1 MSSSNRRTYR
11 LLIPDAEPTLDPQK
25 SSEDEEDVQTQL
37 TLEEVVRRTGTA
49 SCQLPGE

>member
-1 MSSSNRRTYR
+1 MSSSNKTYQ
-11 LLIPDAEPTLDPQK
+11 LLIPDAEPTLGPQK
-25 SSEDEEDVQTQL
+25 SSKNEEDVQTQL